1 MKRGTTLAVAIVLG
15 LAGAAYLARGA
26 IGIARMRRVAA
37 NSIFSDT
44 IATLPD
50 GLQVAFCGTGSP
62 FPSPTR
68 SGPCTAIIA
77 GPRLDLGRGTPAPVR
92 TTLPLLE
99 DQGHR
104 VIDRYGIFNPQSR
117 GWPHP
122 ATYVIDKTGM
132 VRWRFVETD
141 YHVRPTKDDILA
153 ALKSL
158 D

>member
-1 MKRGTTLAVAIVLG
+1 MTQLVELQRLLAGHPGPDAQVLAVSVDTHEQTRDLLEDLG
-15 LAGAAYLARGA
+15 ARTPSAVGAA
-26 IGIARMRRVAA
+26 
-37 NSIFSDT
+37 
-44 IATLPD
+44 
-50 GLQVAFCGTGSP
+50 
-62 FPSPTR
+62 FPM
-68 SGPCTAIIA
+68 
-77 GPRLDLGRGTPAPVR
+77 
-92 TTLPLLE
+92 LE

-141 YHVRPTKDDILA
+141 YRVRPTNDDILA

>member
-1 MKRGTTLAVAIVLG
+1 MTQLVELQRLLHGRPGLDAQVLAVSVDTHEQTRDLLRELG
-15 LAGAAYLARGA
+15 ARTP
-26 IGIARMRRVAA
+26 
-37 NSIFSDT
+37 SSS
-44 IATLPD
+44 
-50 GLQVAFCGTGSP
+50 SP
-62 FPSPTR
+62 
-68 SGPCTAIIA
+68 A
-77 GPRLDLGRGTPAPVR
+77 
-92 TTLPLLE
+92 LPLLQ

-104 VIDRYGIFNPQSR
+104 VIDRYGILNPGSR

-141 YHVRPTKDDILA
+141 YRVRPTNDDILG

>member
-1 MKRGTTLAVAIVLG
+1 VTQLVELQRLLIDRPGLNAQMLAVSVDRHEQSREL
-15 LAGAAYLARGA
+15 LR
-26 IGIARMRRVAA
+26 
-37 NSIFSDT
+37 
-44 IATLPD
+44 
-50 GLQVAFCGTGSP
+50 
-62 FPSPTR
+62 
-68 SGPCTAIIA
+68 
-77 GPRLDLGRGTPAPVR
+77 DLGGATPAPVR
-92 TTLPLLE
+92 TTLPRLE

-104 VIDRYGIFNPQSR
+104 VIDRYGIFNPESR

-141 YHVRPTKDDILA
+141 YRVRPTNDDILA

>member
-1 MKRGTTLAVAIVLG
+1 MTQLVELQRLLAGHPDLTAEVLAVSVDTHEQTRDM
-15 LAGAAYLARGA
+15 LADMRARTPSAA
-26 IGIARMRRVAA
+26 AA
-37 NSIFSDT
+37 F
-44 IATLPD
+44 
-50 GLQVAFCGTGSP
+50 
-62 FPSPTR
+62 
-68 SGPCTAIIA
+68 
-77 GPRLDLGRGTPAPVR
+77 
-92 TTLPLLE
+92 PLLE

-104 VIDRYGIFNPQSR
+104 VIDRYGIFNPKSR

-141 YHVRPTKDDILA
+141 YRVRPTNNDVLG

>member
-1 MKRGTTLAVAIVLG
+1 MTQLVELQRLLTDQPGLNAQMLAVSVDTHEETRDLLEQLG
-15 LAGAAYLARGA
+15 AR
-26 IGIARMRRVAA
+26 
-37 NSIFSDT
+37 T
-44 IATLPD
+44 
-50 GLQVAFCGTGSP
+50 
-62 FPSPTR
+62 PT
-68 SGPCTAIIA
+68 AA
-77 GPRLDLGRGTPAPVR
+77 GPA
-92 TTLPLLE
+92 LPLLE

-141 YHVRPTKDDILA
+141 YRVRPTDDDILG

>member
-1 MKRGTTLAVAIVLG
+1 MTQLVELQRLVADHPGLNAQVLAVSVDTHEQTRDMMQELGARTLAA
-15 LAGAAYLARGA
+15 
-26 IGIARMRRVAA
+26 
-37 NSIFSDT
+37 
-44 IATLPD
+44 
-50 GLQVAFCGTGSP
+50 
-62 FPSPTR
+62 
-68 SGPCTAIIA
+68 A
-77 GPRLDLGRGTPAPVR
+77 GPA
-92 TTLPLLE
+92 LPLLE

-141 YHVRPTKDDILA
+141 YRVRPTNDDILG

>member
-1 MKRGTTLAVAIVLG
+1 MTQLVELQRLLADHPGLNAQMLAVSVDTHEQTRDLLQQLG
-15 LAGAAYLARGA
+15 ARTPS
-26 IGIARMRRVAA
+26 AA
-37 NSIFSDT
+37 N
-44 IATLPD
+44 
-50 GLQVAFCGTGSP
+50 
-62 FPSPTR
+62 
-68 SGPCTAIIA
+68 
-77 GPRLDLGRGTPAPVR
+77 PALV
-92 TTLPLLE
+92 LLE

-104 VIDRYGIFNPQSR
+104 VIDRYGILNSQSR

-141 YHVRPTKDDILA
+141 YRVRPTNDDIVA